1 MITGEEKSIDKFP
14 APDELYND
22 IFTQQT
28 EWLEKFNSVPFETKG
43 GSKNVRYYQEI
54 AVNKVMRA
62 IAENKSHIL
71 LTLAT
76 GTGKTYIAFQIA
88 WKLFKTRWNVNKD
101 GARLSRILFL
111 TDRNILADQAFN
123 AFSAFPEDV
132 LKRVKPEEIKKTGKV
147 PVNGSIFFTIF
158 QTFMSGAD
166 EKPYFDQYPNDYFDF
181 IIIDECH
188 RGGVNDES
196 KWRDILDY
204 FSSAVRLGMTAT
216 PKHDENADTYK
227 YFGEPV
233 YAYSLKDGIN
243 DGFLT
248 PFKVRRIQT
257 TMDTYVYASDDDI
270 IEGEVKENYEYVEE
284 NFNKDIEIEEREKKR
299 VEILMNEINQK
310 EKTLVFG
317 RNQYHAAL
325 LRNLINQV
333 KIDKN
338 SDYCVRVTSD
348 DKEMGNQ
355 YLRDFQNDDK
365 TIPTVLTTS
374 QKLSTGVDARNIRN
388 IVLMRPV
395 NSMIEFKQMIGRGT
409 RLSTGKE
416 YFTIYDFVGAYRN
429 FLDPRWDDEPIDDIN
444 IEESPKKNDKGCQTV

>member
-1 MITGEEKSIDKFP
+1 M
-14 APDELYND
+14 
-22 IFTQQT
+22 
-28 EWLEKFNSVPFETKG
+28 
-43 GSKNVRYYQEI
+43 
-54 AVNKVMRA
+54 
-62 IAENKSHIL
+62 
-71 LTLAT
+71 
-76 GTGKTYIAFQIA
+76 
-88 WKLFKTRWNVNKD
+88 
-101 GARLSRILFL
+101 

-147 PVNGSIFFTIF
+147 PINGSIFFTIF

-233 YAYSLKDGIN
+233 YTYSLKDGIN

-270 IEGEVKENYEYVEE
+270 IEG
-284 NFNKDIEIEEREKKR
+284 
-299 VEILMNEINQK
+299 
-310 EKTLVFG
+310 G
-317 RNQYHAAL
+317 
-325 LRNLINQV
+325 
-333 KIDKN
+333 
-338 SDYCVRVTSD
+338 S
-348 DKEMGNQ
+348 
-355 YLRDFQNDDK
+355 
-365 TIPTVLTTS
+365 
-374 QKLSTGVDARNIRN
+374 
-388 IVLMRPV
+388 
-395 NSMIEFKQMIGRGT
+395 
-409 RLSTGKE
+409 
-416 YFTIYDFVGAYRN
+416 
-429 FLDPRWDDEPIDDIN
+429 
-444 IEESPKKNDKGCQTV
+444 

>member
-1 MITGEEKSIDKFP
+1 
-14 APDELYND
+14 
-22 IFTQQT
+22 
-28 EWLEKFNSVPFETKG
+28 
-43 GSKNVRYYQEI
+43 
-54 AVNKVMRA
+54 
-62 IAENKSHIL
+62 
-71 LTLAT
+71 
-76 GTGKTYIAFQIA
+76 
-88 WKLFKTRWNVNKD
+88 
-101 GARLSRILFL
+101 
-111 TDRNILADQAFN
+111 
-123 AFSAFPEDV
+123 
-132 LKRVKPEEIKKTGKV
+132 
-147 PVNGSIFFTIF
+147 
-158 QTFMSGAD
+158 
-166 EKPYFDQYPNDYFDF
+166 
-181 IIIDECH
+181 
-188 RGGVNDES
+188 
-196 KWRDILDY
+196 
-204 FSSAVRLGMTAT
+204 
-216 PKHDENADTYK
+216 
-227 YFGEPV
+227 
-233 YAYSLKDGIN
+233 
-243 DGFLT
+243 
-248 PFKVRRIQT
+248 
-257 TMDTYVYASDDDI
+257 MDTYVYASDDDI

-325 LRNLINQV
+325 LRDLINQV

-429 FLDPRWDDEPIDDIN
+429 FLDPRWDGEPIDDIN
-444 IEESPKKNDKGCQTV
+444 IEESPKKTIKDVKQFDVVKNEALSEQSQKGKVRIKLADGKEREIQFMTQTSFWDKDTLISAEQFLHKLYGELPVFFTNEQELRDIWSDPDTRKKFLEKLEQAGYGYEKLKDLQQLTNTQNSDLFDALEYLAYNVEPLTRVVRAQRAKEKISEIKCFEDKQKAFLNFVLDKYVETGVEELKQDNLPELIKLKYKTIDDGEKELGRVEQIKNIFISFQKYLY